1 MSTQRS
7 QKRSDAFLQCAMV
20 ATTFHAKN
28 QFISLSWLT
37 EPNNV
42 QYYYICIDQVGGISI
57 LQGFYIFQ
65 TYHASSP
72 RPPGRTVPVPPAGR
86 SAPHTAAAAFSHPYT
101 HSQTTVSGG
110 KDKYKVPSINT
121 MSHFKRASFTKD
133 LVMWS
138 WIKSDDSPKTSYA
151 KVNRITSIWHLLT
164 KGCAD
169 NSERNYELAWCF
181 TMPDGLTKS
190 KMGFVE
196 SWFGLRLSSRSKSF
210 NQVIIYFVVYLLNLT
225 VCEHLRRFPNGTG
238 YLTCWG
244 LHIHQ
249 SLTHKAP
256 WIFCFGKWRTSLSF
270 LFFKLTMKMVDSKC
284 HSQLLGCSDI
294 EMFTFTS

>member
-1 MSTQRS
+1 M
-7 QKRSDAFLQCAMV
+7 
-20 ATTFHAKN
+20 
-28 QFISLSWLT
+28 
-37 EPNNV
+37 
-42 QYYYICIDQVGGISI
+42 
-57 LQGFYIFQ
+57 
-65 TYHASSP
+65 YHASSL
-72 RPPGRTVPVPPAGR
+72 RLPGRRVPVPPAGR
-86 SAPHTAAAAFSHPYT
+86 SAPHTAATAFSHLYT

-110 KDKYKVPSINT
+110 KDKYKVPLINT
-121 MSHFKRASFTKD
+121 MSHFKGASFTTD

-196 SWFGLRLSSRSKSF
+196 SWFGLRLSYRSKSF
-210 NQVIIYFVVYLLNLT
+210 NQVLISFVVYLLNVTLT
-225 VCEHLRRFPNGTG
+225 VCQCLRRFPINGRG

-244 LHIHQ
+244 LHIRQ

-256 WIFCFGKWRTSLSF
+256 WIFFFF
-270 LFFKLTMKMVDSKC
+270 LIDNENGWQQMP
-284 HSQLLGCSDI
+284 
-294 EMFTFTS
+294 